1 MPLTDKERTYYIAL
15 IILYIMKDQDDYRDI
30 SNLALILDEHNF
42 DNLIDHYG
50 GMTITIPT
58 REEVN
63 SALRAL
69 IVYQENCL
77 NNRRIDYAI
86 KDSGMNIQDA
96 TKVIKYVKAI
106 DSVLSKINLD
116 LLK

>member
-1 MPLTDKERTYYIAL
+1 MPLTDKERTYYLAL
-15 IILYIMKDQDDYRDI
+15 IILYVMKDQDDYRDI

-50 GMTITIPT
+50 GMTI
-58 REEVN
+58 N

-69 IVYQENCL
+69 IVYQENRL

-96 TKVIKYVKAI
+96 SKVIKYVKAI